1 MSNIAFT
8 RIQRECKEVVT
19 NKEIAETGIMI
30 EILND
35 SLSEIK
41 GQIRGPPDTPYQGG
55 SFDLEIKIP
64 DTYPFTPPKIKFLT
78 KIWHPNISSQTGTI
92 CLDILKDQWAAS
104 LTLRTVLL
112 SIQALMCSP
121 EPKDPQDAVVA
132 KQYMSNP
139 ALFKETAIFW
149 TIKYAKGKAEENPHY
164 RERVEKLR
172 DMGVTEDEAISVLN
186 CNNWDLAKAT
196 DYIFS

>member
-1 MSNIAFT
+1 
-8 RIQRECKEVVT
+8 
-19 NKEIAETGIMI
+19 MI

-132 KQYMSNP
+132 KQYMANP
-139 ALFKETAIFW
+139 TLFKETAIFW
-149 TIKYAKGKAEENPHY
+149 TIKYAKGKAEENCQY

-172 DMGVTEDEAISVLN
+172 DMGVTEDEAISVLS

>member
-1 MSNIAFT
+1 LF
-8 RIQRECKEVVT
+8 Q
-19 NKEIAETGIMI
+19 
-30 EILND
+30 
-35 SLSEIK
+35 
-41 GQIRGPPDTPYQGG
+41 
-55 SFDLEIKIP
+55 
-64 DTYPFTPPKIKFLT
+64 IKFLT

-139 ALFKETAIFW
+139 ALFKARDQCI
-149 TIKYAKGKAEENPHY
+149 
-164 RERVEKLR
+164 VEKGEEHCGDLIEAHKKCLR
-172 DMGVTEDEAISVLN
+172 DAGFEI
-186 CNNWDLAKAT
+186 
-196 DYIFS
+196 